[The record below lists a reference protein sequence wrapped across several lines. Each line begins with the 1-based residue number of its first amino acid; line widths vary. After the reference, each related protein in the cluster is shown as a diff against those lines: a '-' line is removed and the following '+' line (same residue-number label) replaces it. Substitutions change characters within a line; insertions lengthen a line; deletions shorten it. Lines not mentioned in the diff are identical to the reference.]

1 MPKPYTIAA
10 YYFGNY
16 HVDPRNEKIHGKG
29 WTEWELVKRAEPK
42 FPGHVQPRV
51 PAWGYEDETNPAAMA
66 KKIDAAA
73 DHGVDAFIFD
83 WYHYNDGPFLDRP
96 LDEAFLNA
104 PNAHRLKFALMWANH
119 DWIDIHPAKAR
130 TAPVLLYPGAVTPET
145 FDRIADLVIDR
156 YFKHPSY
163 WTIEGNP
170 YFSVYELFRLV
181 QGFGGVAGTRKALDR
196 FRDKAARAGLPG
208 IHLNAVLW
216 GASLLPGEQAV
227 KNPVELLDALGFD
240 SVGSYVW
247 VHHVPTTFPTME
259 YNDVKTKAIA
269 HWHKAHAEHHLPY
282 HPNVTMGWDASPR
295 TVQSDRYENTGYP
308 FMGMY
313 VNNTPVA
320 FRDALASAKE
330 FLDKHAR
337 RGQTICTVNAWNEW
351 TEGSY
356 LEPDTTHGMGYL
368 EAIREVFGKK

>member
-1 MPKPYTIAA
+1 MSKPYTVAA
-10 YYFGNY
+10 YYFGDY
-16 HVDPRNEKIHGKG
+16 HADARNEAVHGKG
-29 WTEWELVKRAEPK
+29 WTEWELVKRAEPR

-51 PAWGYEDETNPAAMA
+51 PLWGYEDEADPAAMA

-83 WYHYNDGPFLDRP
+83 WYYYNDGPFLQRP
-96 LDEAFLNA
+96 IDEAFLSARNVD
-104 PNAHRLKFALMWANH
+104 RLKFALMWANH

-130 TAPVLLYPGAVTPET
+130 TKPALLYPGAVTRAT
-145 FDRIADLVIDR
+145 FDRIVDLVIGR
-156 YFKHPSY
+156 YFLHPSY
-163 WTIEGNP
+163 WRIDGKP

-181 QGFGGVAGTRKALDR
+181 QGFGGVRETRAAMDH
-196 FRDKAARAGLPG
+196 FRDRVATAGLPG
-208 IHLNAVLW
+208 LHLNAVLW

-247 VHHVPTTFPTME
+247 VHHVPTAFPTME
-259 YNDVKTKAIA
+259 YAAVKEQAIA
-269 HWHKAHAEHHLPY
+269 HWHRAVAEHRLPY

-295 TVQSDRYENTGYP
+295 TVQSDRYDNTGYP
-308 FMGMY
+308 FMGLY
-313 VNNTPVA
+313 VNNTPAA
-320 FRDALASAKE
+320 FRDALREAKQ
-330 FLDKHAR
+330 FLDKDAR
-337 RGQTICTVNAWNEW
+337 QGQRICTINAWNEW

-368 EAIREVFGKK
+368 EAIRDVFGK